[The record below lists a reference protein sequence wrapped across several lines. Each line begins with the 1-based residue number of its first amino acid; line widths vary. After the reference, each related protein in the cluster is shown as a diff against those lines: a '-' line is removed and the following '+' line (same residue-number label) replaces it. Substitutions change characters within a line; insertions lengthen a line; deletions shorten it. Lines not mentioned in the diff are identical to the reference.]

1 MVVPHQAN
9 TRIIEAIR
17 EKIKLPP
24 ERMFN
29 HIREYAN
36 TSSNTIPLALQT
48 VLAQQPAGARIGLC
62 AFGGGFTFG
71 AGILE
76 RL

>member
-1 MVVPHQAN
+1 
-9 TRIIEAIR
+9 
-17 EKIKLPP
+17 PP

-36 TSSNTIPLALQT
+36 TSSNTIPLALQI
-48 VLAQQPAGARIGLC
+48 VLKSRVAGDQVGLC

-71 AGILE
+71 AGILDVIGSGNWGG
-76 RL
+76 